1 VNCEPLSGIILNPFP
16 KENCIFDLNLP
27 GMVTTI
33 KKGSSRTKI
42 ARLLKQHTL
51 KKNYVDIKKYCGILK
66 LNEDPM
72 KLQKHWRDEWE

>member
-1 VNCEPLSGIILNPFP
+1 
-16 KENCIFDLNLP
+16 
-27 GMVTTI
+27 MVTTI